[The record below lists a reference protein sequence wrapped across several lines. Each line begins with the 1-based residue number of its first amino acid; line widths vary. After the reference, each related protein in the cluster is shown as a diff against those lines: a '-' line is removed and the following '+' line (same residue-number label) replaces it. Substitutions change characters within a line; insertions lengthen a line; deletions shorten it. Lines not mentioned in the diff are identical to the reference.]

1 MRALLCSESH
11 RPFVPA
17 SADRSSPP
25 HRGNQV
31 LHDPREPQATRQQAH
46 YVCEGVKA
54 DDGQAFMT
62 AAALVVPTMPPTV
75 RHFGYQLYEHLIA
88 KRWGALD
95 ESSKAQLKAVSLQ
108 VCPARLTPRLPRGRA
123 RRSCWCVEPCFQ
135 AFIECSTQVSCG
147 FRGAWSPIFF
157 GWAP

>member
-1 MRALLCSESH
+1 
-11 RPFVPA
+11 
-17 SADRSSPP
+17 
-25 HRGNQV
+25 V
-31 LHDPREPQATRQQAH
+31 LHDPREPQQAH

-123 RRSCWCVEPCFQ
+123 RRSAAAAHASGRRAQLIADGTTDMLREPRFLKEK
-135 AFIECSTQVSCG
+135 AVQVREPLQPPARPEGTRWTGCG
-147 FRGAWSPIFF
+147 
-157 GWAP
+157 